1 MYRPPIEAVVAKVNP
16 AVVEVVVV
24 FPTDEAAIKLLYL
37 VSRRVSNDWGSRETD
52 PLTQDS

>member
-1 MYRPPIEAVVAKVNP
+1 VYRPPIEAVVAKVKP

>member
-1 MYRPPIEAVVAKVNP
+1 VYRPPIEAVVAKVNP
-16 AVVEVVVV
+16 AVVGVVVV